1 MNEKEIRKRESQN
14 KRAVP
19 VTLFV
24 IAALTLSAFFI
35 GYNYGYKAG
44 KAEERNKRIDYALN
58 TLGGHFGQLANPT
71 VFEAYPYPY
80 PITGETLNGLKYQN
94 LTEDN
99 VDAFLYELYHLGM
112 YDWYR
117 WNIGN
122 ARWSDTEMCRELEP
136 FSHLLERFEK
146 KHAAI
151 SRLTNKKEKKEALE
165 ELLQNTHN
173 DFEKLNHLLAWA
185 GNLSGA
191 IEIATEGHARQYLDQ
206 PIYPIEVGTDKYVYT
221 EGEEI
226 RFWLKNN
233 GNSKQELLEP
243 PYVILKKLRVKNIN
257 ETIRNGERIITINPD
272 VSVEWE
278 KIYEPA
284 KNHAITLNPR
294 EKRVWRWNQKDINN
308 TQVPPGEYR
317 VMFSVA
323 GWVEG
328 TYSKP
333 FIIKK
338 TQMRSEMKMEKEG
351 ISEVKKCYATKL
363 P

>member
-1 MNEKEIRKRESQN
+1 
-14 KRAVP
+14 
-19 VTLFV
+19 
-24 IAALTLSAFFI
+24 
-35 GYNYGYKAG
+35 
-44 KAEERNKRIDYALN
+44 
-58 TLGGHFGQLANPT
+58 
-71 VFEAYPYPY
+71 
-80 PITGETLNGLKYQN
+80 
-94 LTEDN
+94 
-99 VDAFLYELYHLGM
+99 
-112 YDWYR
+112 
-117 WNIGN
+117 
-122 ARWSDTEMCRELEP
+122 
-136 FSHLLERFEK
+136 
-146 KHAAI
+146 
-151 SRLTNKKEKKEALE
+151 
-165 ELLQNTHN
+165 
-173 DFEKLNHLLAWA
+173 
-185 GNLSGA
+185 
-191 IEIATEGHARQYLDQ
+191 
-206 PIYPIEVGTDKYVYT
+206 VYT

-243 PYVILKKLRVKNIN
+243 PYVILKKLRVENIN

-338 TQMRSEMKMEKEG
+338 DAAG
-351 ISEVKKCYATKL
+351 NAI
-363 P
+363 